1 MKGLKLNRQHFEIR
15 LIAVLASS
23 FLTGTGFALEP
34 TSSETQTINYSLER
48 ENPPFSSAGLIRF
61 LEDRNELDQTSTPQ
75 STESVATSTLVAEEN
90 SSATQSATQ
99 SASRS
104 PQETV
109 ASPSYSD
116 LAKTPITLAPLVTPN
131 TKTTGIGTNAL
142 PQDMVSGRLPQPIP
156 LPTGTTRANLPASA
170 TKAWIP
176 GGFCHQPLYWE
187 NPMLERHGHQAC
199 PHLQPV
205 VSGVRFYGTFLV
217 LPYLATLREPLSDV
231 HTLGSYRPGSSAPAL
246 RYRAHYDPRALRNQI
261 IMSGAATAI
270 SAP

>member
-1 MKGLKLNRQHFEIR
+1 MKGLKMNRQHFDIQ
-15 LIAVLASS
+15 LIAVMASS
-23 FLTGTGFALEP
+23 CLAGAGFALEP
-34 TSSETQTINYSLER
+34 TSGDTQNINYSLER

-61 LEDRNELDQTSTPQ
+61 LEDRSELDQTSAPQ
-75 STESVATSTLVAEEN
+75 STENVATSTLVAEEN
-90 SSATQSATQ
+90 TSAL
-99 SASRS
+99 RS

-109 ASPSYSD
+109 ASPGYTEF
-116 LAKTPITLAPLVTPN
+116 AKTPITLAPLVTPN
-131 TKTTGIGTNAL
+131 TKTTGIGTDAL
-142 PQDMVSGRLPQPIP
+142 PQDMVAGRLPEPIP

-170 TKAWIP
+170 SKAWVP

-187 NPMLERHGHQAC
+187 NPMLERHGHQTC

-205 VSGVRFYGTFLV
+205 ISGVRFYGTFLV
-217 LPYLATLREPLSDV
+217 LPYLATLRDPLADV
-231 HTLGSYRPGSSAPAL
+231 HTLGSYRPGSPAPAL